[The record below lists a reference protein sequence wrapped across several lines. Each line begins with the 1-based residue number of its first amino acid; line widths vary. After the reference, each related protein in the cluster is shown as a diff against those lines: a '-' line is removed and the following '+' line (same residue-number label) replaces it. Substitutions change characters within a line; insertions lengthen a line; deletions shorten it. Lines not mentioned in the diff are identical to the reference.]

1 MLNKAVL
8 HGRLT
13 ADPELRQTQ
22 SGVANV
28 FFTVAWSEKYKE
40 VEKKCFLPCKAWRS
54 TAEFLCKYFKKGQ
67 ELIVSGK
74 LVTEEWTAQ
83 DGSKRSSLVLD
94 VDVDGIHFCGAKR
107 EADGNSTSAVPSN
120 TPASAPATAPRWE
133 TVSGDEGLP
142 F

>member
-1 MLNKAVL
+1 MLNKTVL

-40 VEKKCFLPCKAWRS
+40 VEKKCFLSCKAWRG

-67 ELIVSGK
+67 ELIAGGK

-83 DGSKRSSLVLD
+83 DGSKRSSTVLD
-94 VDVDGIHFCGAKR
+94 VEEIHFCGTKR
-107 EADGNSTSAVPSN
+107 DAGENNVSAV
-120 TPASAPATAPRWE
+120 SAPVGVTAPQWE

>member
-1 MLNKAVL
+1 MLNKTVVQ
-8 HGRLT
+8 GRLT

-40 VEKKCFLPCKAWRS
+40 VEKKCFLPCKAWRG

-67 ELIVSGK
+67 ELIVGGK

-83 DGSKRSSLVLD
+83 DGSKRSSIVLD
-94 VDVDGIHFCGAKR
+94 VEEIHFCGSKR
-107 EADGNSTSAVPSN
+107 EADGNNVSAVPAGV
-120 TPASAPATAPRWE
+120 PAPTGATAPQWE
-133 TVSGDEGLP
+133 TVSDDEGLP

>member
-1 MLNKAVL
+1 MLNKVTL
-8 HGRLT
+8 QGRLT

-67 ELIVSGK
+67 ELVVDGK
-74 LVTEEWTAQ
+74 LVTEEWTDK
-83 DGSKRSSLVLD
+83 DGAKRSSLVLD
-94 VDVDGIHFCGAKR
+94 VEGLHFCGAKR
-107 EADGNSTSAVPSN
+107 ESDGAP
-120 TPASAPATAPRWE
+120 SAPSAATPSAPVAPQWE
-133 TVSGDEGLP
+133 TVSSDDGLP